1 MIMLKNWLRRYGAS
15 RSDQARKENGAI
27 IELRQVVKKYTG
39 RAGSVTALN
48 SVDLQISPGE
58 FVVVLGKSG
67 AGKTTLVN
75 MITGI
80 DRPTSGEIRVAGTA
94 VHALGED
101 ARAAWRGRNVGV
113 VLQFFQLLPSLSV
126 LQNVMLPMDFAN
138 RYPIHQQRK
147 RAMHLLEQ
155 MEIAEHAHKPPSAV
169 SGGQQQRVAI
179 ARALANDPPILLA
192 DEPTGNLDSLTA
204 QSVFAVF
211 QDLVRQGKTILMV
224 THDQDLARQ
233 AQRSVL
239 LVDGEMVGKG
249 DER

>member
-1 MIMLKNWLRRYGAS
+1 MKNWSMRKGTLRRGQS
-15 RSDQARKENGAI
+15 RQENGPL
-27 IELRQVVKKYTG
+27 IELRGVVKKYESAVNT
-39 RAGSVTALN
+39 VTALN
-48 SVDLQISPGE
+48 SINLRVNAGE

-67 AGKTTLVN
+67 AGKSTLVN

-80 DRPTSGEIRVAGTA
+80 DRPTSGEIQVAGTA

-113 VLQFFQLLPSLSV
+113 ILQFFQLLPSLTV
-126 LQNVMLPMDFAN
+126 LQNVMLPMDLAD
-138 RYPIHQQRK
+138 RYPIPQQRK

-155 MEIAEHAHKPPSAV
+155 MEIAEHAHKLPSAV
-169 SGGQQQRVAI
+169 SGGQQQRIAI

-192 DEPTGNLDSLTA
+192 DEPTGNLDSNTA
-204 QSVFAVF
+204 RSVFAVF
-211 QDLVRQGKTILMV
+211 QDLVRQGKTIVMV

-239 LVDGEMVGKG
+239 LADGEIVGKE
-249 DER
+249 DRR